1 MFEYITAGESHGP
14 EITAIIK
21 DLPAGLKININN
33 INKQLKRRQQ
43 GHGRGGRM
51 DIEKDKINI
60 TSGLREGITLGS
72 PLAMNI
78 KNKDWTNWEEIM
90 TVSNKGNQE
99 KIKARRVAEP
109 RPGHADLPGGIKFN
123 HSDLRNVL
131 ERASAR
137 ETAIRTAVGSIAREF
152 LGEFEVKIFSHVT
165 GIGTVKSPTWQKVKA
180 ENNINSITEIREYFA
195 QVDESP
201 VRAGSD
207 QATAEM
213 INLIDRWKEA
223 GDSVGGIC
231 EIIVT
236 GLPPGLGSH
245 THNDLKLEGQLAA
258 ELVAIQAIKGIEFG
272 GGFKLAE
279 RPGSQVHDEIFYDD
293 KNNKFYRKTNNSG
306 GLEGGISTGEE
317 LIIRLP
323 MKPIPT
329 LSKPLRTVNLDNKTQ
344 VEAAKERSDNCAVP
358 SASIVAEAVTAI
370 VLARAFSKKF
380 GGDSIKEIKNNYNSY
395 LKQIE
400 NY

>member
-1 MFEYITAGESHGP
+1 MFDYITAGESHGP

-21 DLPAGLKININN
+21 SLPAGLKINLDN
-33 INKQLKRRQQ
+33 INKQLTRRQQ
-43 GHGRGGRM
+43 GYGRGGRM
-51 DIEKDKINI
+51 DIEKDKIRV

-78 KNKDWTNWEEIM
+78 KNKDWANWQDIM
-90 TVSNKGNQE
+90 TVTEKGDQQ

-123 HSDLRNVL
+123 QSDLRNIL

-152 LGEFEVKIFSHVT
+152 LSEFSVEIFSHVT
-165 GIGTVKSPTWQKVKA
+165 QIGTVKAPDWQEVKQQ
-180 ENNINSITEIREYFA
+180 NNIDSNPAIREYFS
-195 QVDESP
+195 QVEASP
-201 VRAGSD
+201 VRTGSK
-207 QATAEM
+207 TSEAEM
-213 INLIDRWKEA
+213 IDLIDKWKEA

-231 EIIVT
+231 EVIVR

-245 THNDLKLEGQLAA
+245 THHDLKLEGQLAA

-272 GGFKLAE
+272 GGFKLAGK
-279 RPGSQVHDEIFYDD
+279 PGSQVHDQIFYDHE
-293 KNNKFYRKTNNSG
+293 KNKFYRKTNHSG
-306 GLEGGISTGEE
+306 GLEGGITTGEE

-329 LSKPLRTVNLDNKTQ
+329 LSKPLKTVNLDSKEPAT
-344 VEAAKERSDNCAVP
+344 AARERSDNCAVP

-370 VLARAFSKKF
+370 VLAKSFSKKF
-380 GGDSIKEIKNNYNSY
+380 GGDSVKEIKNNYNSY
-395 LKQIE
+395 LEQIK

>member
-1 MFEYITAGESHGP
+1 MFNYITAGESHGP

-21 DLPAGLKININN
+21 DLPAGLEINLDN

-43 GHGRGGRM
+43 GYGRGGRM
-51 DIEKDKINI
+51 NIEKDKINI
-60 TSGLREGITLGS
+60 TSGLREGLTLGS

-78 KNKDWTNWEEIM
+78 KNKDWTNWEDIM
-90 TVSNKGNQE
+90 TVTKKGDQK
-99 KIKARRVAEP
+99 KIKAKRVAEP

-123 HSDLRNVL
+123 HTDLRNIL

-152 LGEFEVKIFSHVT
+152 LSEFAIEIFSHVT
-165 GIGTVKSPTWQKVKA
+165 QIGTIKSSDWQTVKQNKK
-180 ENNINSITEIREYFA
+180 INSIAEISEYFS
-195 QVDESP
+195 QVEQSQ
-201 VRAGSD
+201 VRAGSEKS
-207 QATAEM
+207 TAEM
-213 INLIDRWKEA
+213 IDLIDKWKKA

-231 EIIVT
+231 EVIVT

-258 ELVAIQAIKGIEFG
+258 ELIAIQAIKGIEFG

-279 RPGSQVHDEIFYDD
+279 KPGSQVHDEIFYDND
-293 KNNKFYRKTNNSG
+293 KNKFYRKTNNSG

-329 LSKPLRTVNLDNKTQ
+329 LSKPLKTVNLDSKDPTI
-344 VEAAKERSDNCAVP
+344 AAKERSDNCAVP

-370 VLARAFSKKF
+370 VLAKSFSQKF

-395 LKQIE
+395 LNQIK

>member
-1 MFEYITAGESHGP
+1 MFNYITAGESHGP

-21 DLPAGLKININN
+21 DLPAGLEINLDN

-43 GHGRGGRM
+43 GYGRGGRM
-51 DIEKDKINI
+51 NIEKDKINI
-60 TSGLREGITLGS
+60 TSGLREGLTLGS

-78 KNKDWTNWEEIM
+78 KNKDWTNWEDIM
-90 TVSNKGNQE
+90 TVTKKGDQN
-99 KIKARRVAEP
+99 KIKAKRVAEP

-123 HSDLRNVL
+123 HTDLRNIL

-152 LGEFEVKIFSHVT
+152 LSEFAIEIFSHVT
-165 GIGTVKSPTWQKVKA
+165 QIGTIKSSDWQTVKQNKK
-180 ENNINSITEIREYFA
+180 INSIAEISEYFS
-195 QVDESP
+195 QVEQSR
-201 VRAGSD
+201 VRAGSEKS
-207 QATAEM
+207 TAEM
-213 INLIDRWKEA
+213 IDLIDKWKEA

-258 ELVAIQAIKGIEFG
+258 ELIAIQAIKGIEFG

-279 RPGSQVHDEIFYDD
+279 KPGSQVHDEIFYDND
-293 KNNKFYRKTNNSG
+293 KNKFYRKTNNSG

-329 LSKPLRTVNLDNKTQ
+329 LSKPLKTVNLDSKDPTI
-344 VEAAKERSDNCAVP
+344 AAKERSDNCAVP

-370 VLARAFSKKF
+370 VLAKSFSQKF

-395 LKQIE
+395 LNQIK

>member
-1 MFEYITAGESHGP
+1 MFDYITAGESHGP

-21 DLPAGLKININN
+21 DLPAGLKINIDN

-51 DIEKDKINI
+51 DIEKDRINI

-78 KNKDWTNWEEIM
+78 KNKDWANWEDIM
-90 TVSNKGNQE
+90 TVTNKGDQN
-99 KIKARRVAEP
+99 KIKAKRVAEP

-152 LGEFEVKIFSHVT
+152 LANFEVEIFSHVT
-165 GIGTVKSPTWQKVKA
+165 GIGTVKSPNWLAIKEQK
-180 ENNINSITEIREYFA
+180 NITSIKEIREYFN
-195 QVDESP
+195 QVEQSP
-201 VRAGSD
+201 VRAGSKET
-207 QATAEM
+207 TAKM
-213 INLIDRWKEA
+213 IELIDKWKEA

-231 EIIVT
+231 EVIVT
-236 GLPPGLGSH
+236 GLPLGLGSH
-245 THNDLKLEGQLAA
+245 THHDLKLEGQLAA
-258 ELVAIQAIKGIEFG
+258 ELIAIQAIKGIEFG

-279 RPGSQVHDEIFYDD
+279 KPGSQVHDEIFYDND
-293 KNNKFYRKTNNSG
+293 KKKFYRKSNNSG

-317 LIIRLP
+317 LIVRLP

-329 LSKPLRTVNLDNKTQ
+329 LSQPLKTVNLDSKEPA
-344 VEAAKERSDNCAVP
+344 EAAKERSDNCAVP

-370 VLARAFSKKF
+370 VLAKSFSNKF

>member
-1 MFEYITAGESHGP
+1 MFNYITAGESHGP

-21 DLPAGLKININN
+21 DLPAGLEINLDN

-43 GHGRGGRM
+43 GYGRGGRM
-51 DIEKDKINI
+51 NIEKDKINI
-60 TSGLREGITLGS
+60 TSGLREGLTLGS

-78 KNKDWTNWEEIM
+78 KNKDWTNWEDIM
-90 TVSNKGNQE
+90 TVTKKGDQN
-99 KIKARRVAEP
+99 KIKAKRVAEP

-123 HSDLRNVL
+123 HTDLRNIL

-152 LGEFEVKIFSHVT
+152 LSEFAIEIFSHVT
-165 GIGTVKSPTWQKVKA
+165 QIGTIKSSDWQTVKQNKK
-180 ENNINSITEIREYFA
+180 INSIAEISEYFS
-195 QVDESP
+195 QVEQSQ
-201 VRAGSD
+201 VRAGSEKS
-207 QATAEM
+207 TAEM
-213 INLIDRWKEA
+213 IDLIDKWKKA

-258 ELVAIQAIKGIEFG
+258 ELIAIQAIKGIEFG

-279 RPGSQVHDEIFYDD
+279 KPGSQVHDEIFYDND
-293 KNNKFYRKTNNSG
+293 KNKFYRKTNNSG

-329 LSKPLRTVNLDNKTQ
+329 LSKPLKTVNLDSKDPTT
-344 VEAAKERSDNCAVP
+344 AAKERSDNCAVP

-370 VLARAFSKKF
+370 VLAKSFSQKF

-395 LKQIE
+395 LNQIK

>member
-1 MFEYITAGESHGP
+1 MFDYMTAGESHGP

-21 DLPAGLKININN
+21 DLPAGLKINLDKINN
-33 INKQLKRRQQ
+33 QLSRRQQ
-43 GHGRGGRM
+43 GYGRGGRM
-51 DIEKDKINI
+51 EIEKDKINI
-60 TSGLREGITLGS
+60 TSGLREGLTLGS

-78 KNKDWTNWEEIM
+78 KNNDWANWEDIM
-90 TVSNKGNQE
+90 TLTNRGDQS
-99 KIKARRVAEP
+99 KIKTRRVAEP
-109 RPGHADLPGGIKFN
+109 RPGHADLAGGLKFN

-152 LGEFEVKIFSHVT
+152 LSEFRVEIFSHVVQ
-165 GIGTVKSPTWQKVKA
+165 IGTVEAPDWQEVKQQKNLKSA
-180 ENNINSITEIREYFA
+180 AGIREYFS
-195 QVDESP
+195 QVDKSP
-201 VRAGSD
+201 VRAGSKESE
-207 QATAEM
+207 AEM
-213 INLIDRWKEA
+213 IDLIDNWKEA

-231 EIIVT
+231 EVIVT

-258 ELVAIQAIKGIEFG
+258 ELIAIQAIKGIEFG
-272 GGFKLAE
+272 GGFNLAAK
-279 RPGSQVHDEIFYDD
+279 PGSQVHDEIFYDHA
-293 KNNKFYRKTNNSG
+293 NNKFYRKTNNSG
-306 GLEGGISTGEE
+306 GLEGGITTGEE

-329 LSKPLRTVNLDNKTQ
+329 LSKPLKTVNIDSKDPAT
-344 VEAAKERSDNCAVP
+344 AARERSDNCAVP

-370 VLARAFSKKF
+370 VLAKSFSSKF
-380 GGDSIKEIKNNYNSY
+380 GGDSIAEIKNNYSSY
-395 LKQIE
+395 LKQIK

>member
-1 MFEYITAGESHGP
+1 MFDYITAGESHGP

-21 DLPAGLKININN
+21 DLPAGLEINLDN

-43 GHGRGGRM
+43 GYGRGGRM
-51 DIEKDKINI
+51 DIEKDKLNI

-78 KNKDWTNWEEIM
+78 KNKDWANWEDIM
-90 TVSNKGNQE
+90 TVTEKGDQK
-99 KIKARRVAEP
+99 KIKAKRVSTP

-123 HSDLRNVL
+123 QTDLRNIL

-152 LGEFEVKIFSHVT
+152 IAEFAVEIFSHVT
-165 GIGTVKSPTWQKVKA
+165 QIGTVKAPDWQTVK
-180 ENNINSITEIREYFA
+180 EEKNLNSSAEIREYFS
-195 QVDESP
+195 QVEASP
-201 VRAGSD
+201 VRTGSKK
-207 QATAEM
+207 AESAM
-213 INLIDRWKEA
+213 IDLIDKWKEA

-231 EIIVT
+231 EVIVT

-245 THNDLKLEGQLAA
+245 THHDLKLEGQLAA
-258 ELVAIQAIKGIEFG
+258 ELIAIQAIKGIEFG

-279 RPGSQVHDEIFYDD
+279 EPGSQVHDEIFYDHR
-293 KNNKFYRKTNNSG
+293 KNKFYRKTNNSG
-306 GLEGGISTGEE
+306 GLEGGITTGEE

-329 LSKPLRTVNLDNKTQ
+329 LSKPLKTVNLDSKEPAT
-344 VEAAKERSDNCAVP
+344 AAKERSDNCAVP

-370 VLARAFSKKF
+370 VLAKSFSKKF
-380 GGDSIKEIKNNYNSY
+380 GGDSIKEIKSNYNNY
-395 LKQIE
+395 LEQIK

>member
-1 MFEYITAGESHGP
+1 MFDYITAGESHGP

-21 DLPAGLKININN
+21 DLPAGLEINLDN

-43 GHGRGGRM
+43 GYGRGGRM
-51 DIEKDKINI
+51 DIEKDEINI

-78 KNKDWTNWEEIM
+78 KNKDWANWEDIM
-90 TVSNKGNQE
+90 TVTEKGNQN
-99 KIKARRVAEP
+99 KINTKKVSEP

-123 HSDLRNVL
+123 QSDLRNIL

-152 LGEFEVKIFSHVT
+152 LAEFSIELFSHVT
-165 GIGTVKSPTWQKVKA
+165 QIGTVKAPDWQRVKQQK
-180 ENNINSITEIREYFA
+180 NINSISEIREYFS
-195 QVDESP
+195 QVEASP
-201 VRAGSD
+201 VRTGFKE
-207 QATAEM
+207 TEM
-213 INLIDRWKEA
+213 IDLIDKWKEA

-231 EIIVT
+231 EIIVA
-236 GLPPGLGSH
+236 GLLPGLGSH
-245 THNDLKLEGQLAA
+245 THHDLKLEGQLAA

-272 GGFKLAE
+272 GGFKLAGK
-279 RPGSQVHDEIFYDD
+279 PGSQVHDEIFYDP
-293 KNNKFYRKTNNSG
+293 KKNKFYRKTNNSG
-306 GLEGGISTGEE
+306 GLEGGITTGEE

-329 LSKPLRTVNLDNKTQ
+329 LSKPLRTVNLNSKEPAT
-344 VEAAKERSDNCAVP
+344 AARERSDNCAVP

-370 VLARAFSKKF
+370 VLAKSFSKKF
-380 GGDSIKEIKNNYNSY
+380 GGDSVKETKRNYNNYLEQIKNY
-395 LKQIE
+395 
-400 NY
+400 